1 MMKELNYFKQ
11 NYNLVLTF
19 PFATGQFPVQDCMF
33 SNVVGMDVSTTAMDA
48 QWVWASLEQNF
59 LVATVSLMRKTYI
72 QK

>member
-33 SNVVGMDVSTTAMDA
+33 SNVVGMDVSKLQPWMH
-48 QWVWASLEQNF
+48 SECEQ
-59 LVATVSLMRKTYI
+59 V
-72 QK
+72 